1 MNIKNKNF
9 FIGETICIDFTKL
22 FKTKLICNMIL
33 NKCLSKFAQKYLKN
47 YSKNDYLFKKPEN
60 EGE

>member
-1 MNIKNKNF
+1 
-9 FIGETICIDFTKL
+9 
-22 FKTKLICNMIL
+22 MIL